1 MSVTAGFDLHVLGN
15 ELHCSTDEDSSPTL
29 MKQLLL
35 RKGRV
40 AILDAPAPAISPKN
54 VLVEVC
60 HSLISTGTEMASVNL
75 SGASLLTKAKE
86 RPQEVAK
93 VLSSIRVRGLR
104 KTLALVQRARIDRR
118 FVRQRR
124 ASLADRQH
132 DRWPRR

>member
-1 MSVTAGFDLHVLGN
+1 
-15 ELHCSTDEDSSPTL
+15 

-40 AILDAPAPAISPKN
+40 AVLDVPAPGISPKN

-60 HSLISTGTEMASVNL
+60 YSLISTGTEMASVNL

-93 VLSSIRVRGLR
+93 VLNSIRVRGLK
-104 KTLALVQRARIDRR
+104 KTLALVQNKLDEWKALGYSCAGRVIAVGSDVINFQVGDRVRARARAWPITPKSFR
-118 FVRQRR
+118 FHRHW
-124 ASLADRQH
+124 L
-132 DRWPRR
+132 